1 MWGPVEPREPG
12 GPETISPLL
21 QSLKNLGPGTLCVC
35 VCVCVYGMVC
45 LYIYVSVL

>member
-35 VCVCVYGMVC
+35 VCVWYGVSIHICVCTVM
-45 LYIYVSVL
+45 

>member
-1 MWGPVEPREPG
+1 MWGPVEPGEPG

>member
-1 MWGPVEPREPG
+1 MWGPVEPGEPG

-35 VCVCVYGMVC
+35 VCVWYGVSIHICVCTVM
-45 LYIYVSVL
+45 